1 MGTPVKLLQLGL
13 LWMLSAAALSA
24 TPPAYQLAAQATAIP
39 DVVLYAIALQE
50 SGISVR
56 GRIIPWPW
64 TLNIAGTP
72 YYYPTRA
79 QACIALHNAL
89 LRVAPT
95 RIDAGLT
102 QLNLGYQQRHYRQ
115 PCELLDPYRNLAI
128 AASILKDQYRPGES
142 WLAAA
147 GRYHRPTGGEIAARY
162 RNRVSQYLAQLIDQ
176 RSPPR

>member
-1 MGTPVKLLQLGL
+1 MDTSVTLFHLSL
-13 LWMLSAAALSA
+13 LWMLSAPAFSA

-39 DVVLYAIALQE
+39 DVVLYAVALQE
-50 SGISVR
+50 SGISLR

-64 TLNIAGTP
+64 TLNIAGAP
-72 YYYPTRA
+72 YYYQTRA
-79 QACIALHNAL
+79 QACIALHKAL
-89 LRVAPT
+89 LRMAPT

-128 AASILKDQYRPGES
+128 AASILKDQHRPDES

-147 GRYHRPTGGEIAARY
+147 GRYHRPAGGEIAARY
-162 RNRVSQYLAQLIDQ
+162 RLRVSQHLAQLIDE
-176 RSPPR
+176 RSIPR